1 VLVEL
6 LNGRLEVGG
15 GLVLD
20 ETLATRSGGIAL
32 AVDLTIDNVKARL
45 ASEVLEILW
54 LKSVRASNVWL
65 ERNRVHAAKY
75 VPAS

>member
-20 ETLATRSGGIAL
+20 ETLATRSGGVAL
-32 AVDLTIDNVKARL
+32 AVDLTIDNVKTGL
-45 ASEVLEILW
+45 TSEVLKILW
-54 LKSVRASNVWL
+54 LKLADARDVL
-65 ERNRVHAAKY
+65 QGHGRVHAKY